1 MFETGVFHQVV
12 AMIQLAH
19 LVFQGLSHLALLGT
33 LIIASIFVGF
43 FPIYKVFHRDGLF
56 SNSVLLYNLS
66 IINLTALEIRFS

>member
-19 LVFQGLSHLALLGT
+19 LVFQGLSHLVLLGK
-33 LIIASIFVGF
+33 LIIASIFFGL
-43 FPIYKVFHRDGLF
+43 FPIYKVFQDGLL